1 MKKGF
6 IVFVCTFLLLCSS
19 CSLFLVD
26 ISKGV
31 RGKND
36 EDNKESTGVVEI
48 LNLKAVTNNSGT
60 TLFWDNFYYFFKKE
74 KRYIKHFTIYRS
86 SKSPWEGFTEVE
98 SLFTNSSEETEN
110 TRNYWTDTSV
120 TSDTIETYFYRI
132 RFDYEVVLGD
142 NDNPS
147 WIYYKCLSEAVQV
160 P

>member
-6 IVFVCTFLLLCSS
+6 IVFVCIFLLLCSS

-48 LNLKAVTNNSGT
+48 LNLKADTNSLGT
-60 TLFWDNFYYFFKKE
+60 TLSWDSFYYFYNKD
-74 KRYIKHFTIYRS
+74 KRYIRYFTIYRS
-86 SKSPWEGFTEVE
+86 SESPWEGY
-98 SLFTNSSEETEN
+98 SRIGSISTNSSEETEN
-110 TRNYWTDTSV
+110 IRNEWTDEDI